1 VVHRHPPSGS
11 FDLSGFNY
19 YYTGK
24 SIGQISQQN
33 ALYTVYA
40 MNILILTNE
49 YPPYIYG
56 GAGVHVDH
64 LVREMERCDGGR
76 HRIQVLCFG
85 DQREARPN
93 RMVTGF
99 GASEAIAAMDLKQ
112 PKIADTL
119 YRNIIMAG
127 AVENA
132 DVVHCHTWYT
142 HLAGCLIKQLLQIP
156 LVVTTHSLEP
166 HRPWKKEQLGN
177 GYYVA
182 GWLEKTA
189 LGNADRIIAVSR
201 AMKNDILDLYDVS
214 AAKVQVIHNG
224 IDTDTYRQIRH
235 PAVLDR
241 YGIEPHKPFVLFV
254 GRVTRQKG
262 IVHLLKALH
271 HVQADCQAV
280 LCADAAD
287 TPEIGKEVE
296 TEMSKVRT
304 KTDKKVIWIR
314 EMVPAESLIP
324 LYSQAAVFIC
334 PSVYEP
340 FGIINLEAMA
350 CGTPVVAAAVGG
362 IPEVVVHDQT
372 GLLVPF
378 EPSGPQ
384 DAEPKH
390 PERFAQDLAAA
401 IDTLMRSPARRI
413 DMGAA
418 ARRRVEERFSWQSV
432 ARQTLE
438 AYEQS
443 RRAK

>member
-1 VVHRHPPSGS
+1 
-11 FDLSGFNY
+11 
-19 YYTGK
+19 
-24 SIGQISQQN
+24 
-33 ALYTVYA
+33 

-49 YPPYIYG
+49 YPPHIYG

-64 LVREMERCDGGR
+64 LVREMERCNGGC

-85 DQREARPN
+85 NQQETRAN
-93 RMVTGF
+93 RMVTGV
-99 GASEAIAAMDLKQ
+99 GSSEAMAAMEFKQ

-119 YRNIIMAG
+119 YRNIFMAD
-127 AVENA
+127 AVTNA

-189 LGNADRIIAVSR
+189 LINADRIIAVSR
-201 AMKNDILDLYDVS
+201 AMRNDILDLYDVS
-214 AAKVQVIHNG
+214 KARVKVIHNG
-224 IDTDTYRQIRH
+224 IDTEFYRQIH
-235 PAVLDR
+235 QPEVLNR
-241 YGIEPHKPFVLFV
+241 YGIESNKPFVLFV

-262 IVHLLKALH
+262 IVHLLRALQY
-271 HVQADCQAV
+271 VETDFQTV
-280 LCADAAD
+280 LCADAED
-287 TPEIGKEVE
+287 TSQYAKEVE
-296 TEMSKVRT
+296 AEMLKVRAN
-304 KTDKKVIWIR
+304 KGKKVIWVR
-314 EMVPAESLIP
+314 EMVPAEFLIP
-324 LYSQAAVFIC
+324 LYTQAAIFIC

-350 CGTPVVAAAVGG
+350 CGTPVVASSVGG
-362 IPEVVVHDQT
+362 IPEVVVHDKT

-378 EPSGPQ
+378 APSGSA

-390 PERFAQDLAAA
+390 PEVFAQDLAAA
-401 IDTLMRSPARRI
+401 IDTLMKSPDRRI

-418 ARRRVEERFSWQSV
+418 ARQRVEERFSWRSIAQ
-432 ARQTLE
+432 QTLE
-438 AYEQS
+438 IYEQS
-443 RRAK
+443 RRMKLRI